1 MKIKN
6 LKINQKAASKLA
18 TCVLVGTLAVTTLT
32 GCGSSVGSRKNLLQG
47 TILENTCVV
56 TFEDGS
62 KDIAVAVSDCFHK
75 KCHHYYSI
83 TSGEY
88 FGCKNCSKS
97 KIDGSIVHH
106 YPVSYEENITG
117 YLTTDQLAKAIKGEL
132 DNNDIIAIVGR
143 VVEPTTEETNT
154 ITKTK

>member
-6 LKINQKAASKLA
+6 LKVNQKVASKLA
-18 TCVLVGTLAVTTLT
+18 SGVLVGTLAATTLM
-32 GCGSSVGSRKNLLQG
+32 GCADRSNLLKG

-62 KDIAVAVSDCFHK
+62 KDIAVAVGVCGNQTD
-75 KCHHYYSI
+75 HHYYSI

-88 FGCKNCSKS
+88 FGSEKCAET
-97 KIDGSIVHH
+97 KIKGTVAHH
-106 YPVSYEENITG
+106 YEITNEENITG
-117 YLTTDQLAKAIKGEL
+117 YLTAKEITKAIQGEL

-143 VVEPTTEETNT
+143 TIEPTAEETNT
-154 ITKTK
+154 KTR